1 MVEKNFEIILTFSY
15 CMKEKSSA
23 FLEEASFSFKFLF
36 ELLISNTTRWPPR
49 DHYQMLNIFQK
60 QLEKLRQA
68 VSLQLNRKKGICLV
82 ISPV

>member
-36 ELLISNTTRWPPR
+36 ELLISNTTR
-49 DHYQMLNIFQK
+49 
-60 QLEKLRQA
+60 
-68 VSLQLNRKKGICLV
+68 
-82 ISPV
+82 